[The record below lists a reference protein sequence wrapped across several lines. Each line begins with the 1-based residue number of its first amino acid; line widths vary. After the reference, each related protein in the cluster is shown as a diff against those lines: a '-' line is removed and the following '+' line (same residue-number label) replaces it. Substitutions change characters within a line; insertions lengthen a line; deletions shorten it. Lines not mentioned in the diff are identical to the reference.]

1 VILVV
6 RRWMSGLERPRY
18 FAGKLLTADDF
29 ALEQRYQIE
38 KRWLLNRMFHSPGI
52 VHGLAVA
59 AGEKGMVTVAPG
71 FALDP
76 RGREINV
83 CEPRELAIRD
93 GVEAVFICLMYAEVE
108 TDRGTVRE
116 TYELTTATDVP
127 EQAVVLGVIDGGVIQ
142 ARGA

>member
-18 FAGKLLTADDF
+18 FPGKLLTADDF

-38 KRWLLNRMFHSPGI
+38 KRWLLNRMFHGPGI